1 MGFLVFKEVVVVVKK
16 LKGKVVDSL
25 ELFYVWLMY
34 VYWGMDVYEKFGEY
48 KGSLFVVWVV
58 FKSNLSLLS
67 FFCIKFFKCIY
78 ILVV

>member
-16 LKGKVVDSL
+16 LKGKVFDSW

-48 KGSLFVVWVV
+48 KGS
-58 FKSNLSLLS
+58 
-67 FFCIKFFKCIY
+67 
-78 ILVV
+78 